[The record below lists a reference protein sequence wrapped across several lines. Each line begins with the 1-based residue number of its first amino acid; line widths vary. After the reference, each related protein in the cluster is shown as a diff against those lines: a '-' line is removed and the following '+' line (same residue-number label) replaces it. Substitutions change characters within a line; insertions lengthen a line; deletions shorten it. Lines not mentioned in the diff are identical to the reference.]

1 MNRLSRWT
9 RGDWQITRWLK
20 SKLNA
25 LSKFKIFDNL
35 RRSLFEIATIVL
47 LAWGICTKSQW
58 LVLISLGVVIY
69 PFVLEILTL
78 AFSRKEGEK
87 KQRTFTPHIA
97 GVKGAIYRAILTV
110 GCVPYKAYVELKAI
124 CKTIYRVNISHK
136 HLLEW
141 MTSEDAEKRYS
152 TAL

>member
-1 MNRLSRWT
+1 M
-9 RGDWQITRWLK
+9 
-20 SKLNA
+20 
-25 LSKFKIFDNL
+25 
-35 RRSLFEIATIVL
+35 

-87 KQRTFTPHIA
+87 KQKTFTPHIA
-97 GVKGAIYRAILTV
+97 GVKGAIYRAILTL

-141 MTSEDAEKRYS
+141 MTSEDAEKQSKTTLSNYYRMMFINVII
-152 TAL
+152 

>member
-1 MNRLSRWT
+1 MLFC
-9 RGDWQITRWLK
+9 
-20 SKLNA
+20 LNT
-25 LSKFKIFDNL
+25 LSKYKIFDNL

-47 LAWGICTKSQW
+47 LVWGICTKSQW
-58 LVLISLGVVIY
+58 IVLTSLGIVIY

-110 GCVPYKAYVELKAI
+110 GCVPYKAYVELKATPLSFRR
-124 CKTIYRVNISHK
+124 KYRFYFRRRRGGEFLSCPPPHRAK
-136 HLLEW
+136 AAHPF
-141 MTSEDAEKRYS
+141 R
-152 TAL
+152 